1 MASVAPTS
9 TYLTDT
15 DIDADTAKKYKDN
28 VDEFLEKGLVDTSV
42 KALRYATTNFYGLEI
57 QEGSLLVELR
67 NMLNELID
75 SKTKGAS
82 KGGGGSMLKGGGQR
96 GGTSLAEMLDMFK
109 RVVTGGPAP
118 ETYFNKLIWFFHR
131 AGAPFKVVYDLVHN
145 KLAPLPPPTQPM
157 YQQFYDRIPEMKHLA
172 ATATARAWDA
182 TPAGRVWVRDLAA
195 AGPAATAAIWRM
207 PLGVRLPQPY
217 PDRLAM
223 ILTMVN
229 NIKPENWVVILSA
242 GYTAVSFLIE
252 MNKKLQEK
260 LVKNRETNA
269 EAAATMDAQDKV
281 DTEAQ
286 TDVFRRM
293 SDEFFTDY
301 FNDHSKPGFVA
312 VTDVA
317 KQDAEEIITAAVER
331 VTTLL
336 ANDDA
341 DLKTPMEDRYEAIDI
356 ARGKRPRFDPSGAGP
371 QPGAAELGSQTGAAE
386 LGSQTGSFGGN
397 RTMNRRK
404 KSRRSKTIRKKRRLG
419 NPIKKRKQFTKKR
432 KARNKGKRKTRR

>member
-1 MASVAPTS
+1 MAGQGAAEE
-9 TYLTDT
+9 LTAHDYVDMFLRDGLKLKEG
-15 DIDADTAKKYKDN
+15 DIKGQLEVLKLDDPVLFYELN
-28 VDEFLEKGLVDTSV
+28 YQGFNFLELHTM
-42 KALRYATTNFYGLEI
+42 LCATIFTLPGTHS
-57 QEGSLLVELR
+57 G
-67 NMLNELID
+67 
-75 SKTKGAS
+75 
-82 KGGGGSMLKGGGQR
+82 GGGQR
-96 GGTSLAEMLDMFK
+96 GGATPSEMLEMLK
-109 RVVTGGPAP
+109 RVVTGGPPPTPPPTP
-118 ETYFNKLIWFFHR
+118 ETYFDNLIWLFHK
-131 AGAPFKVVYDLVHN
+131 AGAPFKVVYGLLHN
-145 KLAPLPPPTQPM
+145 KPVPLPPPAQPL
-157 YQQFYDRIPEMKHLA
+157 YKQLYDSMAGMKQLA
-172 ATATARAWDA
+172 ATTASTSAWA
-182 TPAGRVWVRDLAA
+182 AGHVAPAGRVWGRDLAA
-195 AGPAATAAIWRM
+195 AGPAATADIWRM

-229 NIKPENWVVILSA
+229 NIKPEDWVVILSA
-242 GYTAVSFLIE
+242 GYKAVSFLIE

-269 EAAATMDAQDKV
+269 EAAATRDAQDKA
-281 DTEAQ
+281 DTKAQ

-312 VTDVA
+312 VTVTDVA

-341 DLKTPMEDRYEAIDI
+341 DLETPMKDRYEQIDRE
-356 ARGKRPRFDPSGAGP
+356 RGKRPRLGP
-371 QPGAAELGSQTGAAE
+371 QPGEALGSQTGA
-386 LGSQTGSFGGN
+386 FGGN

-419 NPIKKRKQFTKKR
+419 KSIKKRKQFTKKR